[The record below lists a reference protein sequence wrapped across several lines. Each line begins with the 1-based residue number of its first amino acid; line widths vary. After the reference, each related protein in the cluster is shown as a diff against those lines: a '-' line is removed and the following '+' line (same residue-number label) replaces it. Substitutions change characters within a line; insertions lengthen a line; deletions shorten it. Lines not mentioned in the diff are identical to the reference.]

1 MFKKPPVHILRH
13 GLYAALLTLLAACG
27 QQQAASEYHAPAAAQ
42 SAAYD
47 AVEESHAAEG
57 KETATVHDS
66 AVLSQEVE
74 GRQLVLAADL
84 EFQTDNVRQT
94 TAAIENMTV
103 SGGGFVQ
110 QSAIHTAVLD
120 EQDYPQQDGTVL
132 RIRRYV
138 HHGDMTVRVPR
149 DHAAAFVQQLQ
160 EHIRFLDGQHFSA
173 TDVSLDIRRQQLAA
187 ERERALSAR
196 LGEVADSDEDS
207 NKKGTGS
214 VVQRQFDARAAAE
227 YARLQQAYWQ
237 DQVDFATLRLQFRQ
251 PEALVRQNVPD
262 TRQLARQYR
271 PGFWVSAKH
280 MLGEGWYGLIQ
291 AGLLAIALWPL
302 WLLLAAV
309 VTLWRWLRRRKR
321 QRQARGG

>member
-1 MFKKPPVHILRH
+1 MMLNKRPIHTLRL
-13 GLYAALLTLLAACG
+13 GLYAALLALLAACG

-42 SAAYD
+42 SAAAYD
-47 AVEESHAAEG
+47 AAQEEAAGG

-66 AVLSQEVE
+66 AVLSQQVQ
-74 GRQLVLAADL
+74 GRQLVLAATL
-84 EFQTDNVRQT
+84 EFQTENVRQT
-94 TAAIENMTV
+94 TTAIENMTLA
-103 SGGGFVQ
+103 GGGFVQ

-138 HHGDMTVRVPR
+138 HHGDMTVRIPR
-149 DHAAAFVQQLQ
+149 ERTADFVQQLQ
-160 EHIRFLDGQHFSA
+160 EHIRFLDSQHFSA

-196 LGEVADSDEDS
+196 LGEVAGSDEDS
-207 NKKGTGS
+207 DKKGTGT
-214 VVQRQFDARAAAE
+214 VVQRQFDARAAEE

-237 DQVDFATLRLQFRQ
+237 DQVDFATLRLHFRQ
-251 PEALVRQNVPD
+251 PEALVRENVPD

-291 AGLLAIALWPL
+291 AGLIAVALWPV
-302 WLLLAAV
+302 WLLLAGLV
-309 VTLWRWLRRRKR
+309 FVWRLIRRRKR
-321 QRQARGG
+321 